1 VALLG
6 FVTLLIGA
14 FDALLEAPI
23 YSRLRLPEIADGT
36 MPAHSAA
43 DGRRWTAAFILSAV
57 IPALTYYP
65 AFALAGTFVKPSA
78 YLPQGI
84 TNQIMVWAVINGLIT
99 LTLMPFAPK
108 RASRAGIIGQSVVIA
123 IATVLVGYAA
133 LWLADLAFKVDFRFW
148 IVALN

>member
-1 VALLG
+1 MALLG
-6 FVTLLIGA
+6 FVVLLIGA
-14 FDALLEAPI
+14 FDALLKASM

-43 DGRRWTAAFILSAV
+43 SGRRWTAAFILSAF

-65 AFALAGTFVKPSA
+65 AFALAGTFVKPFA

-99 LTLMPFAPK
+99 LTLMPFAP
-108 RASRAGIIGQSVVIA
+108 SI
-123 IATVLVGYAA
+123 T
-133 LWLADLAFKVDFRFW
+133 
-148 IVALN
+148 VALLGNV